1 MKSYKYI
8 CGNAFKH
15 QCKYSVGKFKDARIH
30 DFSFSV
36 NNNDN
41 NKVFIKTEY
50 VGNFFHYIN
59 LDFEFEIVTHNS
71 DIPVDSR
78 FINFLENEKVTKW
91 YGQNINIAHPKVES
105 IPIGLANPKWAHGN
119 QKTLEEVAS
128 RNIKK
133 EQILYVNFD
142 VSTNYIERSKCL
154 EETGLELSKKI
165 RYEEYLEEIAKSY
178 FIISPNGNGIDCHK
192 HWEAFYLNTVPIVT
206 DSINIQ
212 MHNELPFLILNEWK
226 DFKSLDLTEE
236 LYNKTMSSFNREDL
250 LFENYIKLNN
260 FLK

>member
-142 VSTNYIERSKCL
+142 VSTNYIERSTCL
-154 EETGLELSKKI
+154 EETGLSLSEKVD
-165 RYEEYLEEIAKSY
+165 YESYLREVARSH
-178 FIISPNGNGIDCHK
+178 FILSPNGNGIDCHK
-192 HWEAFYLNTVPIVT
+192 HWEAFYLNTVPVVT
-206 DSINIQ
+206 NSMNIQ
-212 MHNELPFLILNEWK
+212 HHKHLPFLVLKEWK
-226 DFKSLDLTEE
+226 DFKESDVSESKYRSLMKD
-236 LYNKTMSSFNREDL
+236 FNNNNL
-250 LFENYIKLNN
+250 LFENYSKELGWIK
-260 FLK
+260 